1 MYDRILAEARTSV
14 WLIRPDKLD
23 AIMSL
28 LENRAAG
35 IQTDANTL
43 RAFAIDN
50 QDKRQTRYY
59 TANGECVAALPAKTT
74 SRAPKAIGVLPIL
87 GSIVQRGSMFTEASG
102 TASTD
107 TIGRQF
113 NDMLKSEQVGTI
125 LLEVDSPGGT
135 VNGINDLADKIQQ
148 ARGIKPIV
156 AIANEEAASA
166 AYWLASAASE
176 IVVTRSGNVGSIGAY
191 AMHIDQSALNES
203 LGVKPRYIAYGRY
216 KTEGNPDEP
225 LSDEAEAEIRKR
237 VNRYGVMFEE
247 AIAANRGVTLATVRE
262 SYGQGR
268 MLDADAAK
276 KAGMVDR
283 VESFEAV
290 IARLLSDRPKVK
302 RRLAHAKNFLS
313 SC

>member
-35 IQTDANTL
+35 IQTDAMTL
-43 RAFAIDN
+43 AALARDN
-50 QDKRQTRYY
+50 QEKRLTHLEGV
-59 TANGECVAALPAKTT
+59 NAASGKASKT
-74 SRAPKAIGVLPIL
+74 APKAIGVLPIL
-87 GSIVQRGSMFTEASG
+87 GSIVQRGNMFTEASG

-107 TIGRQF
+107 QIGRQF
-113 NDMLKSEQVGTI
+113 DQLLENEAVGTI
-125 LLEVDSPGGT
+125 VLDIDSPGGT
-135 VNGINDLADKIQQ
+135 VYGVPELAHKIQ
-148 ARGIKPIV
+148 AGRDRKPIV
-156 AIANEEAASA
+156 AVANAEAASA

-176 IVVTRSGNVGSIGAY
+176 IVVTPSGNVGSIGAY
-191 AMHIDQSALNES
+191 AMHVDQSALNQS
-203 LGVKPRYIAYGRY
+203 LGVKPRYIAYGKY

-225 LSDEAEAEIRKR
+225 LSDEAEEEIRKR
-237 VNRYGVMFEE
+237 VNRYGVMFETD
-247 AIAANRGVTLATVRE
+247 IAANRGVTLATVRE

-313 SC
+313 SY

>member
-23 AIMSL
+23 AIVSL

-50 QDKRQTRYY
+50 QDKRQTRLEGV
-59 TANGECVAALPAKTT
+59 TAASGKMSKT
-74 SRAPKAIGVLPIL
+74 APKAIGVLPIL
-87 GSIVQRGSMFTEASG
+87 GSIVQRGNMFTEASG

-107 TIGRQF
+107 MIGKQF
-113 NDMLKSEQVGTI
+113 DALLENEAVGTI
-125 LLEVDSPGGT
+125 VLDIDSPGGS
-135 VNGINDLADKIQQ
+135 VYGVPELAHKIQ
-148 ARGIKPIV
+148 AGRDRKPIV
-156 AIANEEAASA
+156 AVANAESASA

-176 IVVTRSGNVGSIGAY
+176 IVVTPSGNVGSVGCY
-191 AMHIDQSALNES
+191 AMHIDASKLNETM
-203 LGVKPRYIAYGRY
+203 GIKPTYISYGRF
-216 KTEGNPDEP
+216 KTSGNPDSP
-225 LSDEAEAEIRKR
+225 LDDETLADIQSR
-237 VNRYGVMFEE
+237 VDRYGRMFEE
-247 AIAANRGVTLATVRE
+247 ALAANRGVSLSTVQE
-262 SYGQGR
+262 NYGQGR

>member
-1 MYDRILAEARTSV
+1 MYDRILTEARTAV

-35 IQTDANTL
+35 IQTSADTL
-43 RAFAIDN
+43 AAFARDN
-50 QDKRQTRYY
+50 KDKRQTHLEGV
-59 TANGECVAALPAKTT
+59 NAASGNVSKT
-74 SRAPKAIGVLPIL
+74 APKSIGVIPIL
-87 GSIVQRGSMFTEASG
+87 GSIVQRGNLFTEASG

-107 TIGRQF
+107 VIGKQF
-113 NDMLKSEQVGTI
+113 DSLLQNDQVGTI
-125 LLEVDSPGGT
+125 VLDIDSPGGT
-135 VNGINDLADKIQQ
+135 VYGVPELAYKIQSG
-148 ARGIKPIV
+148 RDRKPIV
-156 AIANEEAASA
+156 AVANAEAASA

-176 IVVTRSGNVGSIGAY
+176 IVVTPSGNVGSIGAY

-203 LGVKPRYIAYGRY
+203 LGVKPRYIAYGKY

-225 LSDEAEAEIRKR
+225 LSDEAEEEIRKR

-247 AIAANRGVTLATVRE
+247 AVAANRGVTLATVR
-262 SYGQGR
+262 SDYGQGR

-283 VESFEAV
+283 VESFEAT
-290 IARLLSDRPKVK
+290 ISRLLSDRPKVK

>member
-1 MYDRILAEARTSV
+1 MYDRILTEARTSV

-23 AIMSL
+23 AIMSM
-28 LENRAAG
+28 LESRADG
-35 IQTDANTL
+35 IQASADTL

-50 QDKRQTRYY
+50 HDKRQTRLEGV
-59 TANGECVAALPAKTT
+59 TAAAMKSGNKNG
-74 SRAPKAIGVLPIL
+74 PKAIGVLPIL
-87 GSIVQRGSMFTEASG
+87 GSIVQRGNMFTEASG

-107 TIGRQF
+107 MIGRQF
-113 NDMLKSEQVGTI
+113 DALLENEAVGTI
-125 LLEVDSPGGT
+125 VLDIDSPGGT
-135 VNGINDLADKIQQ
+135 VYGVPELAHKIQ
-148 ARGIKPIV
+148 AGRDRKPIV
-156 AIANEEAASA
+156 AVANAEAASA

-176 IVVTRSGNVGSIGAY
+176 IVVTPSGNVGSVGAY
-191 AMHIDQSALNES
+191 AMHIDASKLNETM
-203 LGVKPRYIAYGRY
+203 GIKPTYISYGKF

-225 LSDEAEAEIRKR
+225 LADETRAEIQAR
-237 VNRYGVMFEE
+237 VDRYGRMFEQ
-247 AIAANRGVTLATVRE
+247 ALAANRGVTLAAVQET
-262 SYGQGR
+262 YGQGR

-283 VESFEAV
+283 VESFEAT

>member
-1 MYDRILAEARTSV
+1 MYDRILTEARTSV

-35 IQTDANTL
+35 IQTSSDTL

-50 QDKRQTRYY
+50 LDKRQTRLE
-59 TANGECVAALPAKTT
+59 GVSAATMKAGSK
-74 SRAPKAIGVLPIL
+74 APKAIGVIPIL
-87 GSIVQRGSMFTEASG
+87 GSIVQRGNMFTEASG

-107 TIGRQF
+107 MIGKQF
-113 NDMLKSEQVGTI
+113 DGLLENEAVGTI
-125 LLEVDSPGGT
+125 VLDIDSPGGT
-135 VNGINDLADKIQQ
+135 VYGVPELAHKIQ
-148 ARGIKPIV
+148 AGRDRKPIV
-156 AIANEEAASA
+156 AVANAEAASA

-176 IVVTRSGNVGSIGAY
+176 IVVTPSGNVGSIGAY
-191 AMHIDQSALNES
+191 AMHIDQSALNET
-203 LGVKPRYIAYGRY
+203 LGVKPTYISYGRY
-216 KTEGNPDEP
+216 KTSGNPDSP
-225 LSDEAEAEIRKR
+225 LDDETRADIQSR
-237 VNRYGVMFEE
+237 VDRYGRMFEE
-247 AIAANRGVTLATVRE
+247 NVAANRGVPLATVR
-262 SYGQGR
+262 SDYGQGR

-276 KAGMVDR
+276 KAGMIDR
-283 VESFEAV
+283 IESFEAT